1 MLEPFGA
8 LGVVLGGCFEPL
20 GVVLRGCFGPF
31 GVFEDGFGG
40 SVFLGPDPGQ
50 FGLFG
55 PCSLG
60 PQETPL
66 VPGIGVLGVRELFG
80 FLGGVTDELFGFL
93 GGVTDEL
100 FGEEEEDLGGGP
112 LLPFGGVTDGT
123 GGLLGEVEEGLGD
136 PRLPFGGV
144 TDGSGGLL
152 GDVEE
157 GFEGGG
163 GALLPLEAV
172 EGETGGSF
180 GEDFGVLGEVG
191 ELASGVFGLL
201 PLPEGEGD
209 RGGFGVSFPLP
220 PPLPPLPPD
229 PPLPPP
235 PPGGFLPR
243 PIPNPRP
250 GNPPASPPLP
260 PPPPPPLPPPP

>member
-8 LGVVLGGCFEPL
+8 LGVVLGGCFGPL

-40 SVFLGPDPGQ
+40 SVLLGPDPGQ

-66 VPGIGVLGVRELFG
+66 VPGIGVLGVGELFG

-136 PRLPFGGV
+136 P
-144 TDGSGGLL
+144 
-152 GDVEE
+152 
-157 GFEGGG
+157 
-163 GALLPLEAV
+163 
-172 EGETGGSF
+172 
-180 GEDFGVLGEVG
+180 
-191 ELASGVFGLL
+191 
-201 PLPEGEGD
+201 
-209 RGGFGVSFPLP
+209 
-220 PPLPPLPPD
+220 
-229 PPLPPP
+229 
-235 PPGGFLPR
+235 
-243 PIPNPRP
+243 
-250 GNPPASPPLP
+250 
-260 PPPPPPLPPPP
+260 